1 MISGKREDILK
12 QVKELVLKSVEKTPA
27 RIYLFGSWAR
37 GDERATSDIDIAVE
51 PIGAILPF
59 LLQNLR
65 EELEESHIPYNV
77 DAVDTREADSKLI
90 DNIMKEG
97 ILWRDC

>member
-1 MISGKREDILK
+1 LISGKREDILK

-27 RIYLFGSWAR
+27 RVYLFGSWAR
-37 GDERATSDIDIAVE
+37 GEERATSDIDIAVE
-51 PIGAILPF
+51 PIGVVLPF

-77 DAVDTREADSKLI
+77 DVVDTREADSKLI

>member
-1 MISGKREDILK
+1 MISVKRQDILK

-27 RIYLFGSWAR
+27 RVYLFGSWAR
-37 GDERATSDIDIAVE
+37 GDERANSDIDIAVE
-51 PIGAILPF
+51 PIGVISPS

-77 DAVDTREADSKLI
+77 DVVDTTEANATLI
-90 DNIMKEG
+90 NNITREG
-97 ILWRDC
+97 ILWKDC

>member
-1 MISGKREDILK
+1 LISGKREDILK

-65 EELEESHIPYNV
+65 EKLEESHIPYNV
-77 DAVDTREADSKLI
+77 DVVDTREADPKLI

>member
-12 QVKELVLKSVEKTPA
+12 QVKELVLKSVEKVPV
-27 RIYLFGSWAR
+27 RVYLFGSWAR

-51 PIGAILPF
+51 PIGVILPF

-65 EELEESHIPYNV
+65 EELEESYIPYNV
-77 DAVDTREADSKLI
+77 DVVDTREADPKLI

-97 ILWRDC
+97 ILWRNC